1 MANRA
6 ATMRRPMV
14 AYTVNWNGICENIWT
29 SEIIWTGGETAVAGA
44 HVTETND
51 IWHTLLFNSERHR
64 DSLE

>member
-1 MANRA
+1 
-6 ATMRRPMV
+6 MV

-29 SEIIWTGGETAVAGA
+29 SEIIWAGGETAVAGA
-44 HVTETND
+44 HVTKTND